1 MAFPFG
7 GSSASHNQPGVITI
21 DSDDSETEIDT
32 NDDGVRRLTQDVNK
46 SPDTSPGTSPT
57 EAITPSNPAPPAPQ
71 VARPHTNIFSE
82 ALRAGFQSVFGG
94 QVDRTASF
102 FAFTQ
107 PPPARPSNTAHSVN
121 ETAEVL
127 DHSKRRKAF
136 DPYDED
142 LLHSSDLTELEF
154 KRRKID
160 KADKWHRRESSQLHR
175 AQKPGAAAPEP
186 PAPKAPTVTANDG
199 QRPEPMEIPALG
211 RGESV
216 ASHQTG
222 RVRAN
227 SHSRVGTQKRTE
239 TPAVFDQ
246 LMNPARNTQPTDAP
260 HQKTS
265 AAMDRR
271 NKTPSRPWERGTASS
286 TSSHSISRGLHNGK
300 HRLPHSSKRVRRS
313 QPPPL
318 PPTAKAPSRTSA
330 APLPHELI
338 DLSLD
343 DDEGLHGFIG
353 AGADR
358 RPDQRPKYTYAEQT
372 TLDRQRELERKAEQ
386 LRKQRKRGD
395 LKTGDKHVVP
405 QHQQRPRDM
414 PPVDTTRLL
423 KAKETL
429 VWEQAQAQGTRD
441 DSTHEPGPPS
451 PTPEASIDTRQKP
464 VPGPVTVQ
472 KNRSKAPVV
481 FEQRHSGQASAAHHR
496 LPQRRP
502 PTADY
507 LRRRDEEVDRV
518 PVGNRQ
524 PQLPR
529 PSIQSAAPQ
538 LGLPHA
544 PQKAPPLSPETIEQA
559 AAQMRR
565 IQSRRDV
572 PRPPVIIADNL
583 PPGFGERAHPEIR
596 HARQRQLR
604 EMAQLEKEGR
614 EEQQDLD
621 FAARYEK
628 YKKGL
633 PGKVR
638 RELLGRDP
646 DAGDEV
652 VKEFVEQESK
662 RRIEIYVRNEEARR
676 SKKQHNFNKGT
687 LRSVLE
693 EVADDQSQNEPYDGQ
708 QGNQAAQPK
717 ANRVPASVALD
728 SREFYKY
735 VVYLSE
741 PHRRSDEHLVFKST
755 KDFGRLDD
763 AHSYLNDVLLDRKPP
778 NASRKSKMEQEFDS
792 LHFARFDDGL
802 PWGEKKLRGGSASGK
817 WITAYVQQVK
827 QMRGNLEPDTLRNMY
842 ADKEMVDKFT
852 PLVYQ
857 VTLVRIY
864 PKMFKEAEEKREYLR
879 QRRERKFK
887 RQQEKF
893 EKAAARQAL
902 DPVNEAE
909 ESAEQPAAAEM
920 DEAGEGGRPGL
931 TGEDVRE
938 KLADGGWSGGG
949 PNSEDD
955 ASLNIFG

>member
-1 MAFPFG
+1 M
-7 GSSASHNQPGVITI
+7 
-21 DSDDSETEIDT
+21 
-32 NDDGVRRLTQDVNK
+32 
-46 SPDTSPGTSPT
+46 
-57 EAITPSNPAPPAPQ
+57 
-71 VARPHTNIFSE
+71 
-82 ALRAGFQSVFGG
+82 
-94 QVDRTASF
+94 
-102 FAFTQ
+102 
-107 PPPARPSNTAHSVN
+107 
-121 ETAEVL
+121 
-127 DHSKRRKAF
+127 
-136 DPYDED
+136 
-142 LLHSSDLTELEF
+142 
-154 KRRKID
+154 
-160 KADKWHRRESSQLHR
+160 
-175 AQKPGAAAPEP
+175 
-186 PAPKAPTVTANDG
+186 
-199 QRPEPMEIPALG
+199 
-211 RGESV
+211 
-216 ASHQTG
+216 
-222 RVRAN
+222 
-227 SHSRVGTQKRTE
+227 
-239 TPAVFDQ
+239 
-246 LMNPARNTQPTDAP
+246 
-260 HQKTS
+260 
-265 AAMDRR
+265 
-271 NKTPSRPWERGTASS
+271 
-286 TSSHSISRGLHNGK
+286 
-300 HRLPHSSKRVRRS
+300 
-313 QPPPL
+313 
-318 PPTAKAPSRTSA
+318 
-330 APLPHELI
+330 
-338 DLSLD
+338 
-343 DDEGLHGFIG
+343 
-353 AGADR
+353 
-358 RPDQRPKYTYAEQT
+358 
-372 TLDRQRELERKAEQ
+372 
-386 LRKQRKRGD
+386 
-395 LKTGDKHVVP
+395 
-405 QHQQRPRDM
+405 
-414 PPVDTTRLL
+414 
-423 KAKETL
+423 
-429 VWEQAQAQGTRD
+429 
-441 DSTHEPGPPS
+441 
-451 PTPEASIDTRQKP
+451 
-464 VPGPVTVQ
+464 
-472 KNRSKAPVV
+472 
-481 FEQRHSGQASAAHHR
+481 
-496 LPQRRP
+496 
-502 PTADY
+502 
-507 LRRRDEEVDRV
+507 
-518 PVGNRQ
+518 
-524 PQLPR
+524 
-529 PSIQSAAPQ
+529 
-538 LGLPHA
+538 
-544 PQKAPPLSPETIEQA
+544 
-559 AAQMRR
+559 
-565 IQSRRDV
+565 
-572 PRPPVIIADNL
+572 
-583 PPGFGERAHPEIR
+583 
-596 HARQRQLR
+596 
-604 EMAQLEKEGR
+604 
-614 EEQQDLD
+614 
-621 FAARYEK
+621 
-628 YKKGL
+628 
-633 PGKVR
+633 R

-955 ASLNIFG
+955 ASSDGSSSDESTRASDDGNQSDDDDHSKIRNPRDDYTISSLKSYTTRDLAKKSALKVAREMWKPQRPDVDAWAHYKTNVLPYLAEQEEHSGSEDEELVLKFPECLRRGGQAACRIWGFTDSQVLVSEMKLKGPVDLDIGFVQNANDAFGVRNVRKAVELIDKEHEQTKKLADLRRALNLQAQEPAMAVESEGEEVDESGDEQSDDLSEESEEE